1 MANRDAL
8 KYTKTHE
15 WLDPSTGTVG
25 ITQHAQEE
33 ISDVVFVELPK
44 VGTVVR
50 AGQEAAVVES
60 VKAAFSI
67 YAPVTGTIASVNE
80 RLRKEPALLNAA
92 PHGDGWIFT
101 LNIQDPAATA
111 SLMTAAQYQQWI
123 VTEKDSGGV
132 HAEHG

>member
-1 MANRDAL
+1 MANLDAL

-15 WLDPSTGTVG
+15 WFDPSSGTVG

-44 VGTVVR
+44 IGAVLR

-67 YAPVTGTIASVNE
+67 YAPVAGMITTVNE
-80 RLRKEPALLNAA
+80 QLRKEPALLNTA

-101 LNIQDPAATA
+101 LTPQDPAAA
-111 SLMTAAQYQQWI
+111 SSLMTQAQYQQWI

-132 HAEHG
+132 HA